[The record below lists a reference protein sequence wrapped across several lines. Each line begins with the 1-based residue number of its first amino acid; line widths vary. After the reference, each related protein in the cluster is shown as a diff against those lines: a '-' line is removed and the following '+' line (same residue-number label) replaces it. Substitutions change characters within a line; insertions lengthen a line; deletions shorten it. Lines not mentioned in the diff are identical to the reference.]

1 LCNIAADRS
10 PEKRR
15 ECSQKLRTTA
25 ITLRDQIDSLNP
37 WLSEELDRQM
47 QSEPRLKREFGE
59 IVLDGTSALLEQFA
73 ATTANAADRIVATL
87 PRTGRPFDEARFQFG
102 IALYEIFEKATGRRP
117 SGATPTDSWEEGG
130 AFFRFV
136 EEAIGPTQLLGDAG
150 VKSLVEDVIVWA
162 RTRELSQ
169 PKEQAIDD

>member
-1 LCNIAADRS
+1 M
-10 PEKRR
+10 KRR
-15 ECSQKLRTTA
+15 PRFQYTPEQQQLIIEQLKPLQHNVEPTDVVDWLTDAAARA
-25 ITLRDQIDSLNP
+25 ILVQHSRRPFAGEATRVLAKTPHHRDN
-37 WLSEELDRQM
+37 
-47 QSEPRLKREFGE
+47 
-59 IVLDGTSALLEQFA
+59 
-73 ATTANAADRIVATL
+73 ATRSNAADRIVATL

-150 VKSLVEDVIVWA
+150 VKSSS
-162 RTRELSQ
+162 RTSSYGQELESYHSQ
-169 PKEQAIDD
+169 KSRR